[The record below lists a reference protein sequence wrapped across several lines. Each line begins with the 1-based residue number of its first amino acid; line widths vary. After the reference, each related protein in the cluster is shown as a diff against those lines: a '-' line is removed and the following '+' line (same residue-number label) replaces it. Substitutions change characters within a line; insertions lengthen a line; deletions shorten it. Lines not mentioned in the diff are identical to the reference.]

1 MNFVGGNVLNVFV
14 RLLNGEYVAPR
25 AGSKNDEAH
34 PPIHPI
40 AMPGNLD
47 QRHGQVYEYIGN
59 VFFFFFP
66 NFPFSA
72 DAKRPL
78 IKILGGVLGAEGA
91 KRREASRFGGT
102 FGRRRR

>member
-59 VFFFFFP
+59 ISFVKEFFEV
-66 NFPFSA
+66 SA
-72 DAKRPL
+72 AL
-78 IKILGGVLGAEGA
+78 FGVLLRRCER
-91 KRREASRFGGT
+91 KRDSR
-102 FGRRRR
+102 